1 MKILFVIESF
11 AAGGK
16 ERQLLELI
24 KSLKEFEEIN
34 YRVLLYKS
42 EIDYDISSIEK
53 NKIILSKKRSNNI
66 IEWFNLLKNTI
77 REFRPDV
84 IHSWENMTSLFSY
97 ILKPLYKYVLIDGSL
112 RTSKK
117 NSPLKLEYY
126 YSKLSFLIA
135 DIIVSNSY
143 RALVVN
149 GVADFKKS
157 KVIYNGFDE
166 KRYAN
171 ISNIEHKIS
180 YDIICVANF
189 SNAKDHKT
197 LIEAI
202 LNILKKGT
210 KINTLLI
217 GDGPQRASSFE
228 LIPNEFNDYF
238 HFTGKIQNV
247 ERYIL
252 NSKIGVLL
260 SNPNFAAEG
269 ISNSIMEYMAAGLPV
284 IVTNDGGSPEIV
296 ENNLNG
302 FLIDPFDKIELED
315 KIIRLLSDEDIYK
328 RFSIRSKEI
337 IQNKFSLLKMRNDY
351 VALYLEIKKC
361 SGK

>member
-197 LIEAI
+197 LIE
-202 LNILKKGT
+202 G
-210 KINTLLI
+210 
-217 GDGPQRASSFE
+217 
-228 LIPNEFNDYF
+228 
-238 HFTGKIQNV
+238 
-247 ERYIL
+247 YIL